1 MRTLGFMVSGLLL
14 LVAAGAPA
22 AEKVYK
28 WVDEDGVVH
37 YGHALPPTA
46 AGREHQIL
54 NEQGVAVEDVAA
66 AKTAEQIAEEARLA
80 EAARQAAERDQV
92 LLDTYLSVDE
102 IESLRDRRV
111 ELLEAQNRIT
121 EKYMQDLE
129 TKLDGLQA
137 EAARIQA
144 GDPSAGASPEIP
156 DQLAAEIAHAE
167 RGLGAYRRE
176 IDARRAEQER
186 ITARF
191 DADIARFRELKGLPP
206 EA

>member
-1 MRTLGFMVSGLLL
+1 MRALRILAPGLLL
-14 LVAAGAPA
+14 LAAGPLA

-37 YGHALPPTA
+37 YGDALPPTA
-46 AGREHQIL
+46 ADRGHKVL
-54 NEQGVAVEDVAA
+54 NDQGIAVEDVAA

-80 EAARQAAERDQV
+80 EAAREAAERDKV

-111 ELLEAQNRIT
+111 ELLEAQNRVT
-121 EKYMQDLE
+121 AKYMQDLE
-129 TKLDGLQA
+129 RKLDGLQT

-144 GDPSAGASPEIP
+144 AEQSSGAPPEIP

-167 RGLGAYRRE
+167 RGLAGYRRE
-176 IDARRAEQER
+176 INARREDQEKIR
-186 ITARF
+186 ARF

>member
-1 MRTLGFMVSGLLL
+1 MRALRIIAPGLLL
-14 LVAAGAPA
+14 LAAGPLA

-37 YGHALPPTA
+37 YGDALPPTV
-46 AGREHQIL
+46 AGRGHKVL
-54 NEQGVAVEDVAA
+54 NDQGVAVEDVAA
-66 AKTAEQIAEEARLA
+66 AKTAEQLAEEARMA
-80 EAARQAAERDQV
+80 EAAREAAERDQV
-92 LLDTYLSVDE
+92 LLDTYLSVNE
-102 IESLRDRRV
+102 IEHLRDRRV

-129 TKLDGLQA
+129 RKLGDLQA
-137 EAARIQA
+137 EAVRIQT
-144 GDPSAGASPEIP
+144 GDQAAGAPPEIP

-167 RGLGAYRRE
+167 RGLAGYRRE
-176 IDARRAEQER
+176 IDARREDQER
-186 ITARF
+186 IRARF

>member
-1 MRTLGFMVSGLLL
+1 MRALKIIAPGLLL
-14 LVAAGAPA
+14 LAAGPLA

-37 YGHALPPTA
+37 YGDALPPKA
-46 AGREHQIL
+46 AGRGHKVL
-54 NEQGVAVEDVAA
+54 NDQGIAVEDVAA

-80 EAARQAAERDQV
+80 EAAREAAKRDQV

-102 IESLRDRRV
+102 IENLRDRRV
-111 ELLEAQNRIT
+111 ELLEAQNRVT
-121 EKYMQDLE
+121 EKYMADLAQ
-129 TKLDGLQA
+129 KLGKLQS

-144 GDPSAGASPEIP
+144 GEQAAGAPPEIP

-167 RGLGAYRRE
+167 RGLVNYRRE
-176 IDARRAEQER
+176 IAARREDQEEIR
-186 ITARF
+186 ARF

>member
-1 MRTLGFMVSGLLL
+1 MRALRILAPGLLL
-14 LVAAGAPA
+14 LAAGPLA

-37 YGHALPPTA
+37 YGDALPPTA
-46 AGREHQIL
+46 AGRGHKVL
-54 NEQGVAVEDVAA
+54 NDQGIAVEDVAA

-80 EAARQAAERDQV
+80 EAAREAAERDKV

-111 ELLEAQNRIT
+111 ELLEAQNRVT
-121 EKYMQDLE
+121 AKYMQDLE
-129 TKLDGLQA
+129 RKLDGLQT

-144 GDPSAGASPEIP
+144 AEQSSGAPPEIP

-167 RGLGAYRRE
+167 RGLAGYRRE
-176 IDARRAEQER
+176 INARREDQEKIR
-186 ITARF
+186 ARF